1 MSKGNEVNDDV
12 ESLMA
17 SLDQL
22 GVENAESE
30 SKPEQ
35 KDSTESNHQV
45 HPAENE
51 KEILDFLDELEN
63 DKRETAIKEPSNG
76 ATQEPSETSNTP
88 AEPKEKLKNEPSH
101 NPTSEGPN
109 IQNIKG
115 GNENP
120 KEDTKNNWFGGLW
133 SSASAAVRSAE
144 QHVRSMKNL
153 EETTHWDNHVRKM
166 MDLNKLGDIGN
177 GIRSKALPTLSNT
190 FHNVMNVV
198 APPIQ
203 DHEILQVTVF
213 HDLAGFSH
221 VDRIIYDSFDNV
233 MSQVEGGDLTVLLDK
248 EAKVRSRTS
257 DLYENFASCNGLLEA
272 KKLAKENL
280 AEPLQHAKK
289 LVQESHSNEKSAE
302 ENNQHAEGSSV
313 RVTQLFLSIQAFTT
327 KLKEISDT
335 EQLCFLLYLK
345 DVSHD
350 LEFFTT
356 SQPIPLEWHQWA
368 VDDRY
373 IKLFGPTAILPNEW
387 AVQWTENCISLAAG
401 ILAQMYTSKR
411 MALGDPALFANLD
424 NRQGEEEKEQ
434 QSAYYDGLVYT

>member
-1 MSKGNEVNDDV
+1 MSKENEVPDDV

-22 GVENAESE
+22 GAENTETD
-30 SKPEQ
+30 SKPDE
-35 KDSTESNHQV
+35 KESTEKNEQADA
-45 HPAENE
+45 PENE

-63 DKRETAIKEPSNG
+63 EKREAAYKQPSEG
-76 ATQEPSETSNTP
+76 ATTQESSQDQT
-88 AEPKEKLKNEPSH
+88 EPKEKSRNEPSDDH
-101 NPTSEGPN
+101 TSKRFGSE
-109 IQNIKG
+109 
-115 GNENP
+115 NE
-120 KEDTKNNWFGGLW
+120 KEENNGTKEENKSNWLGGLW

-144 QHVRSMKNL
+144 QHVRSIKNL
-153 EETTHWDNHVRKM
+153 EETAHWDSQVRKM

-177 GIRSKALPTLSNT
+177 GIRSKALPTLSHT
-190 FHNVMNVV
+190 FQNVMNVV

-203 DHEILQVTVF
+203 DHEVLQVTVF

-221 VDRIIYDSFDNV
+221 VDRIVYDSFDNV

-257 DLYENFASCNGLLEA
+257 DLYENFALCNGLLEA

-280 AEPLQHAKK
+280 VEPIRHAKK
-289 LVQESHSNEKSAE
+289 HLEESNSTKLKE
-302 ENNQHAEGSSV
+302 ENNKDKEESSSI
-313 RVTQLFLSIQAFTT
+313 RVTQLLLSIQAFTI
-327 KLKEISDT
+327 KSKEISET
-335 EQLCFLLYLK
+335 EQLSFLLCLK
-345 DVSHD
+345 DVNHD

-373 IKLFGPTAILPNEW
+373 VQLFGPTAILPNEW
-387 AVQWTENCISLAAG
+387 AIQWTENCISVAAG

-411 MALGDPALFANLD
+411 MALGDPALFTNIESK
-424 NRQGEEEKEQ
+424 NEQEEEQ